1 MAVYDA
7 TDTGKKVYMS
17 QKLYLD
23 YGPKS
28 FTSLMADFC
37 QYLNRDI
44 NTMVHYPQMRIIT
57 NTILFLE
64 NYSIKVTAKYKSS
77 V

>member
-1 MAVYDA
+1 MLYFSNFGHVKNMAVYDA
-7 TDTGKKVYMS
+7 TDKGKKVYMS

-28 FTSLMADFC
+28 FASLMADFC

-44 NTMVHYPQMRIIT
+44 D
-57 NTILFLE
+57 
-64 NYSIKVTAKYKSS
+64 KCC
-77 V
+77 

>member
-1 MAVYDA
+1 MMLQIK
-7 TDTGKKVYMS
+7 GKKYMS

-57 NTILFLE
+57 NIHFLKI
-64 NYSIKVTAKYKSS
+64 YFIKVTAKYKSS